1 MIITCKALLDSLLG
15 QGIYHSISYK
25 GASGGRGCNTWL
37 LGCCRS
43 KWEEFFLASDSNR
56 RRATVLMFS
65 FLQNCRPTNSMAF
78 IPPIIS
84 LVGGLEHDFFILQM
98 LGIIIL
104 TILTILTD
112 SYIFQRYTMVYH
124 QYTTSSAEDL
134 VVKPLFFAALFGT
147 MSSMVLCCRP
157 DVKRSRAGN
166 RGNRGSRSWRSPR
179 NMTGIVF
186 LSYDYCWF
194 YVLRYVSLF

>member
-25 GASGGRGCNTWL
+25 GASGGRGYNTWL
-37 LGCCRS
+37 LGCCLS

-104 TILTILTD
+104 TILTILTLIYF
-112 SYIFQRYTMVYH
+112 SEVYHGIPPVYH
-124 QYTTSSAEDL
+124 QFCRGPGRQAPLLRGLIWDDEFDGPLLPPWCEEEREIGEAEAD
-134 VVKPLFFAALFGT
+134 VVHEIWLE
-147 MSSMVLCCRP
+147 
-157 DVKRSRAGN
+157 
-166 RGNRGSRSWRSPR
+166 
-179 NMTGIVF
+179 
-186 LSYDYCWF
+186 
-194 YVLRYVSLF
+194 